1 MATSILLISLDVQIS
16 FGFEKKIHFMF
27 NSSKKSCKF
36 DRPSLSNVLKIDS
49 IEWFYTILNWN
60 KDIFY
65 FN

>member
-49 IEWFYTILNWN
+49 IE
-60 KDIFY
+60 
-65 FN
+65 